1 MINFKA
7 KKAKKIFTAEVMGEI
22 CAFATEIARRDSDVE
37 QNAKLFNYVAFQKF
51 RTLGLI
57 PDVLSIGRLPTI
69 EMVSEEVQKAEDSR
83 FEDAL
88 GRLEVILESMETG
101 EVPLD
106 ELVVKYEEG
115 VALLKTCHARLHEAE
130 LKIEEVRRKS
140 GTLETEPFED
150 EPDDDS

>member
-1 MINFKA
+1 
-7 KKAKKIFTAEVMGEI
+7 
-22 CAFATEIARRDSDVE
+22 
-37 QNAKLFNYVAFQKF
+37 
-51 RTLGLI
+51 
-57 PDVLSIGRLPTI
+57 
-69 EMVSEEVQKAEDSR
+69 MVSEEVQKAEDSR